1 MKGIARFFVA
11 TLAGAGI
18 GAGAALAQRH
28 LMGGFAEVPESF
40 LAPPAPEPT
49 AQAADPLTGA
59 EPVAPPARS
68 AEDVADLDAARIRL
82 RERAAALR
90 AEMEGRAGVP

>member
-28 LMGGFAEVPESF
+28 LTGGLAEVPESF
-40 LAPPAPEPT
+40 LAPAAPEPV
-49 AQAADPLTGA
+49 ALAADPATGA
-59 EPVAPPARS
+59 DAAAPPARS

-90 AEMEGRAGVP
+90 AEMEERAGVP